1 LIKITSLL
9 TGNLV
14 PRLALQG
21 LIPDAIY
28 EVGEPLPNN
37 VCQNSVGA
45 FQIIETEYPLY
56 QLGFS
61 TVHLTGD
68 ILMSAGLPIKFY
80 TLDDSL
86 MFTLTKVQ
94 PHESRI
100 RRPSFTPTETIN
112 NSFTSNKLFL

>member
-1 LIKITSLL
+1 M
-9 TGNLV
+9 
-14 PRLALQG
+14 ALQG

-37 VCQNSVGA
+37 VCQNSVGG
-45 FQIIETEYPLY
+45 FQIIESEFPLY

-61 TVHLTGD
+61 TVRLTGD

-86 MFTLTKVQ
+86 MFTLIKV
-94 PHESRI
+94 PPYEINVRSRCPTI
-100 RRPSFTPTETIN
+100 TPPENMDNGIEN
-112 NSFTSNKLFL
+112 NPLFF